1 MAEQVEV
8 EVIADISAFEE
19 SLKNLQQLSARFGS
33 QLGGALKSAAVDGED
48 LDTVLRRLAT
58 NIAGLALSQGLR
70 PLQSLAGGLFSNLA
84 SALTGGGSVTPFARG
99 GVIAAPSY
107 FPMAG
112 GAGLMGEA
120 GAEAILPLRRG
131 SDGRLGVAAGEGSA
145 PVSVVFNVSTPD
157 AVSFR
162 RSEAQLTG
170 MLARAVQRGARTL

>member
-8 EVIADISAFEE
+8 EVVADTAAFEE

-33 QLGGALKSAAVDGED
+33 QLGGALRSAAVDGQD

-58 NIAGLALSQGLR
+58 SLAGMALSQGLR
-70 PLQSLAGGLFSNLA
+70 PLQSLAGGFFSNIA
-84 SALTGGGSVTPFARG
+84 SALTGGTPVTAFARG
-99 GVIAAPSY
+99 GVVASPTF
-107 FPMAG
+107 FPMAA

-131 SDGRLGVAAGEGSA
+131 SDGRLGVASGEGGAS
-145 PVSVVFNVSTPD
+145 VNVVFNISTPD
-157 AVSFR
+157 AASFR

-170 MLARAVQRGARTL
+170 MLARAVQRGARTF